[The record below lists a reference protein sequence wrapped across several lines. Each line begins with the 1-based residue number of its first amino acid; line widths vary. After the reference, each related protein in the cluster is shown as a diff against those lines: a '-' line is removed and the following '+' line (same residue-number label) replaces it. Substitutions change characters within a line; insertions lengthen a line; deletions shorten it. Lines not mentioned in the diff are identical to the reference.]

1 MDLILAL
8 DDLELDDRHGF
19 REERFRGSLGLH
31 GLGDLGGLYRS
42 PFEAFA
48 VDESSDSSSS

>member
-8 DDLELDDRHGF
+8 DDLDLDDRHGFRGF

-48 VDESSDSSSS
+48 VDES

>member
-8 DDLELDDRHGF
+8 DDLDLDDRHGF

-31 GLGDLGGLYRS
+31 GLGGLGGLYRS

-48 VDESSDSSSS
+48 VDES